1 MSDQLKDRV
10 AIVTGGSRGIGRATA
25 LRFAQAGARAVVVA
39 AREQE
44 ALDAVSEEIEAL
56 GGDVL
61 PMSADVGTRADC
73 ERVVR
78 AALEQYGRI
87 DILVNNAGR
96 SGHKTMI
103 ADMTDEQWQL
113 TLNANLNS
121 VFYCSRAVIPHM
133 VERRWGRIIN
143 LASRAGVA
151 GHTLGRAPGLPA
163 DADYATAKAA
173 VIGFTRALAYELAP
187 YGITANAVAPG
198 PIATEMLLRNMSEQ
212 QKRERAEI
220 LPVQRL
226 GLAEEVAEA
235 ILYLAS
241 PLAGFTTGELLNVNG
256 GAWFS

>member
-1 MSDQLKDRV
+1 MSAELQGRV
-10 AIVTGGSRGIGRATA
+10 AIITGGSRGIGRATA
-25 LRFAQAGARAVVVA
+25 LRFAQAGARGVVVA
-39 AREQE
+39 ARQQE
-44 ALDAVSEEIEAL
+44 GLDAVSAEIRAV

-61 PMSADVGTRADC
+61 AVSVDVAN
-73 ERVVR
+73 RVECDRMVAR
-78 AALEQYGRI
+78 TLEHYGRV

-96 SGHKTMI
+96 GGHKTMV
-103 ADMTDEQWQL
+103 AEMTDAQWSL
-113 TLNANLNS
+113 TMNANLNS
-121 VFYCSRAVIPHM
+121 AFYCSRAVIPQL
-133 VERRWGRIIN
+133 VKNGWGRIVN
-143 LASRAGVA
+143 VASRAGVA

-187 YGITANAVAPG
+187 FGITANVVAPG
-198 PIATEMLLRNMSEQ
+198 PIATEMLLQSLNDAQR
-212 QKRERAEI
+212 RARAEI

-226 GLAEEVAEA
+226 GTAEEVAEA

>member
-1 MSDQLKDRV
+1 MSAELTGRV
-10 AIVTGGSRGIGRATA
+10 AIVTGGSKGIGRATA
-25 LRFAQAGARAVVVA
+25 RRFAQAGARGVVVA
-39 AREQE
+39 ARQPEG
-44 ALDAVSEEIEAL
+44 LDAVSAEITAL

-61 PMSADVGTRADC
+61 AVSVDVGNRADC
-73 ERVVR
+73 ERLV
-78 AALEQYGRI
+78 ATTLERYGRI

-96 SGHKTMI
+96 GGHKTMV
-103 ADMTDEQWQL
+103 ADMTDAQWQL

-121 VFYCSRAVIPHM
+121 AFYCSRAVIPQL
-133 VERRWGRIIN
+133 VKNGWGRIVN

-187 YGITANAVAPG
+187 FGITANVVAPG
-198 PIATEMLLRNMSEQ
+198 PIATEMLLQNLNEQ

-226 GLAEEVAEA
+226 GTAEEVAEA

-241 PLAGFTTGELLNVNG
+241 PMAGFTTGELLNVNG